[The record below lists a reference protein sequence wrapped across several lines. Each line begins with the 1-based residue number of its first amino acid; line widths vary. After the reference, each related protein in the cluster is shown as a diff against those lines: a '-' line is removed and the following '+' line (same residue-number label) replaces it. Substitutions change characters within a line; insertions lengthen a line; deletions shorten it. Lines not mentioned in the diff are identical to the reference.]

1 MVRFAKSR
9 QGTSF
14 VGNLKL
20 SVAMIR
26 CIRSSSRTGY
36 MLVKVRH
43 DLLEVGFVKVPRDD
57 RGSVRVFIDVA
68 AELIVEFGQSQA
80 SVCLWWNVNGSNDD

>member
-1 MVRFAKSR
+1 
-9 QGTSF
+9 
-14 VGNLKL
+14 
-20 SVAMIR
+20 MIQ

-36 MLVKVRH
+36 MLMKVRH

-68 AELIVEFGQSQA
+68 AELTVEFGQSQA
-80 SVCLWWNVNGSNDD
+80 SVCLWWNVNSSNDD

>member
-1 MVRFAKSR
+1 
-9 QGTSF
+9 
-14 VGNLKL
+14 
-20 SVAMIR
+20 
-26 CIRSSSRTGY
+26 
-36 MLVKVRH
+36 MLVKVWH

-80 SVCLWWNVNGSNDD
+80 SVCLWWNVNCSNDD